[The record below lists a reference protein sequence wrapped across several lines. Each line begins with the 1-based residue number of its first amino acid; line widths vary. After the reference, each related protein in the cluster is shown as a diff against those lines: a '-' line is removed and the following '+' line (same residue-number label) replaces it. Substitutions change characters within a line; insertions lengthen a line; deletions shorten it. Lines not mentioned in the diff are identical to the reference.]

1 MLLAVFLAPAAQ
13 AEPFVQAA
21 LARRHHL
28 ATSLARIESNLDQR
42 ADTIAH
48 EVVTIKRHLARSA
61 SPRIFDPARW
71 ASTLRRVRRSLDHLT
86 HHLDRVEGLSLKRMK
101 VLNAESDRLTA
112 WLHEWGTLRTCPVGG
127 PNTVIN
133 NFGVV
138 VDLPDVPVHVH
149 QGNDIMA
156 ATGTP
161 IVAPFAG
168 VATASSSELGGQEVR
183 VTGPRGYAYN
193 AHLAAYGQLGDVRAG
208 DVIGYVGV
216 TGDATAPHDHFEWH
230 PDGGPAVDPNP
241 LLSVVC

>member
-1 MLLAVFLAPAAQ
+1 VLLAVLVAPTAH

-28 ATSLARIESNLDQR
+28 AKALGRIEANLDR
-42 ADTIAH
+42 RSDAIAR
-48 EVVTIKRHLARSA
+48 ELVTIKHHLARSA
-61 SPRIFDPARW
+61 SPRIFDPERW
-71 ASTLRRVRRSLDHLT
+71 ASTRRHVHRSLSRLTRHLNQ
-86 HHLDRVEGLSLKRMK
+86 VERASLRTIKAFR
-101 VLNAESDRLTA
+101 AESARLTA
-112 WLHEWGTLRTCPVGG
+112 WLQEWGTLRTCPIDG
-127 PNTVIN
+127 PNTVAN

-168 VATASSSELGGQEVR
+168 TAVATSSELGGLEVT
-183 VTGPRGYAYN
+183 VKGPQGYAYN
-193 AHLAAYGQLGDVRAG
+193 AHLSTYGQLGDVRAG
-208 DVIGYVGV
+208 DVIGYVGS

-230 PDGGPAVDPNP
+230 PDNGPAVDPNP